1 MKRTKLSS
9 YVIEEIRKMIASG
22 QLKDGQKLPN
32 QNELASALGVS
43 RTSLREALNVLTLTG
58 LLEQKPGVGTVIKS
72 KNASLLADHI
82 SFPLISD
89 ERATIELIEARGVI
103 EVGAA
108 KLAALNATEE
118 NIKDM
123 KKIVKSME
131 VNIKTKKMDEYIAD
145 DVAFHY
151 LIAKSSQNRFILHLY
166 ATIRGAMEQYMNEA
180 FKVLPWMLERSFD
193 YHQKI
198 CDAIE
203 KRDMALAEN
212 IMNEHIM
219 DIKNAITKYY
229 ESKTQTYKILEN
241 NK

>member
-1 MKRTKLSS
+1 MKKAKLSS

-89 ERATIELIEARGVI
+89 EKATIELIEARGVI

-108 KLAALNATEE
+108 KLAALNATQDDIEE
-118 NIKDM
+118 MRRI
-123 KKIVKSME
+123 IKSME
-131 VNIKTKKMDEYIAD
+131 QNIKAKKMDDYIAD

-151 LIAKSSQNRFILHLY
+151 LIAKSSQNRFILHLH

-193 YHQKI
+193 YHQRI
-198 CDAIE
+198 YEAIE
-203 KRDMALAEN
+203 KRDVHLAEQ
-212 IMNEHIM
+212 IMNQHIN
-219 DIKNAITKYY
+219 DIKNAITEYY
-229 ESKTQTYKILEN
+229 KSKNLN
-241 NK
+241 L

>member
-1 MKRTKLSS
+1 
-9 YVIEEIRKMIASG
+9 MIASG

-89 ERATIELIEARGVI
+89 EKATIELIEARGVI

-108 KLAALNATEE
+108 KLAALNATQDDIEE
-118 NIKDM
+118 MRRI
-123 KKIVKSME
+123 IKSME
-131 VNIKTKKMDEYIAD
+131 QNIKAKKMDDYIAD

-151 LIAKSSQNRFILHLY
+151 LIAKSSQNRFILHLH

-193 YHQKI
+193 YHQRI
-198 CDAIE
+198 YEAIE
-203 KRDMALAEN
+203 KRDVHLAEQ
-212 IMNEHIM
+212 IMNQHIN
-219 DIKNAITKYY
+219 DIKNAITEYY
-229 ESKTQTYKILEN
+229 KSKNLN
-241 NK
+241 L

>member
-1 MKRTKLSS
+1 
-9 YVIEEIRKMIASG
+9 MIASG

-89 ERATIELIEARGVI
+89 EKATIELIEARGVI

-108 KLAALNATEE
+108 KLAALNATQDDIEE
-118 NIKDM
+118 MRRI
-123 KKIVKSME
+123 IKSME
-131 VNIKTKKMDEYIAD
+131 QNIKAKKMDDYIAD

-151 LIAKSSQNRFILHLY
+151 LIAKSSQNRFILHLH

-193 YHQKI
+193 YHQRI
-198 CDAIE
+198 YEAIE
-203 KRDMALAEN
+203 KRDVHLAEQ
-212 IMNEHIM
+212 IMSQHIN
-219 DIKNAITKYY
+219 DIKNAITEYY
-229 ESKTQTYKILEN
+229 KSKNLN
-241 NK
+241 L